1 MTDLSNIV
9 LLRAR
14 VGKDAALSE
23 ALGEALAELVTQTRQ
38 EPGCAV
44 CELNQSSDDPNTWM
58 VYERWRGQAA
68 FDSHMQQSYVAR
80 FLARLDELTSE
91 PAEVRPFQHRG

>member
-14 VGKDAALSE
+14 AGKSE
-23 ALGEALAELVTQTRQ
+23 ALRAALGELVTLTRR

-44 CELNQSSDDPNTWM
+44 CELNEATAEPGVWM

-68 FDSHMQQSYVAR
+68 FDSHMQEPHVAR
-80 FLARLDELTSE
+80 FLAQLDELAAE
-91 PAEVRPFQHRG
+91 PPIVRPFLYRG

>member
-9 LLRAR
+9 LLHAR
-14 VGKDAALSE
+14 EGKSALLGAALD
-23 ALGEALAELVTQTRQ
+23 ELVKLTRQ

-44 CELNQSSDDPNTWM
+44 SELNQSSEDPNTWM

-68 FDSHMQQSYVAR
+68 FDSHMQQPYVAS
-80 FLARLDELTSE
+80 FLENLGDLLSK
-91 PAEVRPFQHRG
+91 PAEVRPFQYRG